1 MKFKV
6 VPPAPDSL
14 ARLEAVWQAV
24 PVVPDAE
31 ESCCARLMQDADVP
45 AQDEAK
51 EWLTF
56 ARALDLAEEGPRGYS
71 RVRGEFDPDRLAA
84 RFREHVYAADEALA
98 VLADADDPLDA
109 DAVFDRLRDRVPTWE
124 RQRSTDWAET
134 WTDRVDRILTWAV
147 LFGLA
152 DRRGDGYVSV

>member
-71 RVRGEFDPDRLAA
+71 RVRGEFDPDRLAD

-109 DAVFDRLRDRVPTWE
+109 AAVFDRLRDRVPTWE
-124 RQRSTDWAET
+124 RQRSTDWVET
-134 WTDRVDRILTWAV
+134 WTDRVDRLLAWAV

-152 DRRGDGYVSV
+152 DRADGGYVSV

>member
-1 MKFKV
+1 VRFKV
-6 VPPAPDSL
+6 LPPAPDSL

-31 ESCCARLMQDADVP
+31 ESCCVRLVRDADVP

-71 RVRGEFDPDRLAA
+71 RVRGEFDPDTLAE
-84 RFREHVYAADEALA
+84 RFREHVYAADETLA
-98 VLADADDPLDA
+98 VLAEADGPLAPDE
-109 DAVFDRLRDRVPTWE
+109 VFERLRDHVPTWE
-124 RQRSTDWAET
+124 RQRQADWAET
-134 WTDRVDRILTWAV
+134 WTQRTDRLLEWAV

-152 DRRGDGYVSV
+152 DRADDGYVSV

>member
-14 ARLEAVWQAV
+14 ARLETVWQAV
-24 PVVPDAE
+24 PVVPDGE
-31 ESCCARLMQDADVP
+31 ESCCARLMQEANVP

-56 ARALDLAEEGPRGYS
+56 TRALDLAEEGPRGYS
-71 RVRGEFDPDRLAA
+71 RVRGEFDPETLAE
-84 RFREHVYAADEALA
+84 RFRTHVYVAEEALA
-98 VLADADDPLDA
+98 VLADADEPLEA
-109 DAVFDRLRDRVPTWE
+109 TAVFDRLRDRVPTWE
-124 RQRSTDWAET
+124 RQRHADWAET
-134 WTDRVDRILTWAV
+134 WTERTERILGWAV

-152 DRRGDGYVSV
+152 DRTGDGYVSV